1 MKAMQDGMLQLPMVN
16 LQEPAQA
23 PTRGG
28 MNYKPS
34 RFNHF
39 HTLPTGEKLAFNSLS
54 SGLAVL
60 DSEGWAPYT
69 ALANL
74 YFSSRTCGR
83 GRAGTSP
90 LHGLGKGGEE
100 DAVDSQAG

>member
-1 MKAMQDGMLQLPMVN
+1 MKAMQDGMLQLPVVN

-39 HTLPTGEKLAFNSLS
+39 HTLPTGEKLAYNSLS
-54 SGLAVL
+54 GGLAVL
-60 DSEGWAPYT
+60 D
-69 ALANL
+69 
-74 YFSSRTCGR
+74 
-83 GRAGTSP
+83 
-90 LHGLGKGGEE
+90 
-100 DAVDSQAG
+100 